1 MKKALVLVLLCS
13 LLFSMTACG
22 ENGSTAELPS
32 VSSDAESEQQE
43 TYEETEKE
51 RSAQEITSDDTST
64 ESIPFETVTVADNEA
79 CSIIIREIEE
89 DSIWGYTLKTLLEN
103 RSADKT
109 YMFSVQSASVNG
121 VEADPLFA
129 REVAAGMKAN
139 EEISFTGDKLTENG
153 ITQYTDIA
161 LSFRVYDND
170 DWMADLV
177 YEDTIHVYPYGQEK
191 AEKYVREMQ
200 PSDIIVAENE
210 YASVAVTGYT
220 EDPVWG
226 YTVNLFLVNKT
237 SDHAIM
243 FSVDDASVNGYMI
256 DPFFATTVN
265 PGNCAFREMSFSDS
279 ALEENSIT
287 NIDEI
292 AFSLRAY
299 DADQFGAE
307 DYMKESVILHP

>member
-51 RSAQEITSDDTST
+51 RSTQEITSDVTST

-103 RSADKT
+103 RSVDKT

-170 DWMADLV
+170 DWMADPV

>member
-1 MKKALVLVLLCS
+1 MKKAVVLGLLCS
-13 LLFSMTACG
+13 SLLSMTACG

-43 TYEETEKE
+43 TYEETEME
-51 RSAQEITSDDTST
+51 RSAQEITSDDAST
-64 ESIPFETVTVADNEA
+64 ESIQFEPVTVADNEA

-129 REVAAGMKAN
+129 REVTAGMKAN
-139 EEISFTGDKLTENG
+139 EEISFTGGKLTENG

-170 DWMADLV
+170 DWMADPV

-200 PSDIIVAENE
+200 PSDIMIAENE

-237 SDHAIM
+237 PDHAIM

>member
-1 MKKALVLVLLCS
+1 MKKAVVLGLLCS
-13 LLFSMTACG
+13 SLLSMTACG

-43 TYEETEKE
+43 TYEETEME
-51 RSAQEITSDDTST
+51 RSAQEITSDDANT
-64 ESIPFETVTVADNEA
+64 ESIQFEPVTVADNEA

-170 DWMADLV
+170 DWMADPV

-200 PSDIIVAENE
+200 PSDIMIAENE

-237 SDHAIM
+237 PDHAIM

>member
-1 MKKALVLVLLCS
+1 MKKAFVLVLLCS
-13 LLFSMTACG
+13 LLFLMSACG
-22 ENGSTAELPS
+22 ENGGAAEPPVS
-32 VSSDAESEQQE
+32 SSDAASEQQE
-43 TYEETEKE
+43 TYEETE
-51 RSAQEITSDDTST
+51 RSAQEMTSDDANI
-64 ESIPFETVTVADNEA
+64 ESIQFESVTVADNEA

-103 RSADKT
+103 RSTDKT
-109 YMFSVQSASVNG
+109 YMFSVQRASVNG

-139 EEISFTGDKLTENG
+139 EEISFNGDMLTENG

-161 LSFRVYDND
+161 LTFRVYDND
-170 DWMADLV
+170 DWMADPV
-177 YEDTIHVYPYGQEK
+177 YEDTIHIYPYGQEK

-200 PSDIIVAENE
+200 PSDIMIAENE
-210 YASVAVTGYT
+210 YASVTVTGYT

-226 YTVNLFLVNKT
+226 YTVNLFLVNRT
-237 SDHAIM
+237 PNHAIM

-292 AFSLRAY
+292 AFSLRVY
-299 DADQFGAE
+299 DVDQFGTE

>member
-1 MKKALVLVLLCS
+1 MKKAVVLVLLCS
-13 LLFSMTACG
+13 LLYSMTACG

-51 RSAQEITSDDTST
+51 RPAQEITSDDANT
-64 ESIPFETVTVADNEA
+64 ESIQFEPVTVADNEA

-121 VEADPLFA
+121 VEVDPLFA

-139 EEISFTGDKLTENG
+139 EEISFTGGKLTENG

-170 DWMADLV
+170 DWMADPV

-299 DADQFGAE
+299 DADQFSAE

>member
-129 REVAAGMKAN
+129 REVAAGMKAD

-170 DWMADLV
+170 DWMADPV

>member
-1 MKKALVLVLLCS
+1 MKKAVVLVLLCS

-51 RSAQEITSDDTST
+51 RPAQEITSDDANT
-64 ESIPFETVTVADNEA
+64 ESIQFEPVTVADNEA

-121 VEADPLFA
+121 VEVDPLFA

-139 EEISFTGDKLTENG
+139 EEISFTGGKLTENG

-170 DWMADLV
+170 DWMADPV

-237 SDHAIM
+237 PDHAIM

-299 DADQFGAE
+299 DADQFSAE

>member
-103 RSADKT
+103 RSVDKT

-307 DYMKESVILHP
+307 DYMKESVILYP

>member
-51 RSAQEITSDDTST
+51 RSAQEITSDDAST

-170 DWMADLV
+170 DWMADPV

>member
-1 MKKALVLVLLCS
+1 MKKAFVLVLLCS

-43 TYEETEKE
+43 TYEETEME
-51 RSAQEITSDDTST
+51 RSAQEITSDDANT
-64 ESIPFETVTVADNEA
+64 ESIQFEPVTVADNEA

-121 VEADPLFA
+121 VEVDPLFA

-139 EEISFTGDKLTENG
+139 EEISFTGGKLTENG

-170 DWMADLV
+170 DWMADPV

-299 DADQFGAE
+299 DADQFSAE

>member
-103 RSADKT
+103 RSVDKT

-170 DWMADLV
+170 DWMADPV

>member
-170 DWMADLV
+170 DWMADPV

-307 DYMKESVILHP
+307 DYMKESVILYP

>member
-1 MKKALVLVLLCS
+1 MKKAVVLGLLCS
-13 LLFSMTACG
+13 SLLSMTACG

-43 TYEETEKE
+43 TYEETEME
-51 RSAQEITSDDTST
+51 RSAQEITSDDAST
-64 ESIPFETVTVADNEA
+64 ESIQFEPVTVADNEA

-129 REVAAGMKAN
+129 REVTAGMKAN
-139 EEISFTGDKLTENG
+139 EEISFTGGKLTENG

-170 DWMADLV
+170 DWMADPV

-210 YASVAVTGYT
+210 YASVSVTGYT

-237 SDHAIM
+237 PDHAIM

>member
-103 RSADKT
+103 RSVDKT

-226 YTVNLFLVNKT
+226 YTVNLLLVNKT
-237 SDHAIM
+237 
-243 FSVDDASVNGYMI
+243 
-256 DPFFATTVN
+256 
-265 PGNCAFREMSFSDS
+265 
-279 ALEENSIT
+279 
-287 NIDEI
+287 
-292 AFSLRAY
+292 
-299 DADQFGAE
+299 
-307 DYMKESVILHP
+307 

>member
-1 MKKALVLVLLCS
+1 MKKAVVLGLLCS
-13 LLFSMTACG
+13 SLLSMTACG

-103 RSADKT
+103 RSVDKT

-170 DWMADLV
+170 DWMADPV

-200 PSDIIVAENE
+200 PSDIMIAENE

>member
-1 MKKALVLVLLCS
+1 MKKAVVLGLLCS
-13 LLFSMTACG
+13 SLLSMTACG

-43 TYEETEKE
+43 TYEETEME
-51 RSAQEITSDDTST
+51 RSAQEITSDDAST
-64 ESIPFETVTVADNEA
+64 ESIQFEPVTVADNEA

-121 VEADPLFA
+121 VEVDPLFA

-139 EEISFTGDKLTENG
+139 EEISFTGGKLTENG

-170 DWMADLV
+170 DWMADPV

-200 PSDIIVAENE
+200 PSDIMIAENE

-237 SDHAIM
+237 PDHAIM

>member
-1 MKKALVLVLLCS
+1 
-13 LLFSMTACG
+13 
-22 ENGSTAELPS
+22 
-32 VSSDAESEQQE
+32 
-43 TYEETEKE
+43 
-51 RSAQEITSDDTST
+51 
-64 ESIPFETVTVADNEA
+64 
-79 CSIIIREIEE
+79 
-89 DSIWGYTLKTLLEN
+89 
-103 RSADKT
+103 
-109 YMFSVQSASVNG
+109 
-121 VEADPLFA
+121 
-129 REVAAGMKAN
+129 
-139 EEISFTGDKLTENG
+139 
-153 ITQYTDIA
+153 
-161 LSFRVYDND
+161 
-170 DWMADLV
+170 
-177 YEDTIHVYPYGQEK
+177 
-191 AEKYVREMQ
+191 MQ
-200 PSDIIVAENE
+200 PSDIMIAENE

-237 SDHAIM
+237 PDHAIM

>member
-1 MKKALVLVLLCS
+1 MKKAVVLVLLCS

-51 RSAQEITSDDTST
+51 RSAQEITSDDANT
-64 ESIPFETVTVADNEA
+64 ESIQFEPVTVADNEA

-153 ITQYTDIA
+153 ITQYNDIA

-170 DWMADLV
+170 DWMANPV

-200 PSDIIVAENE
+200 PSDIMIAENE

-220 EDPVWG
+220 EDSVWG

-237 SDHAIM
+237 PDHAIM
-243 FSVDDASVNGYMI
+243 FSVDNASVNGYMI